1 MYLMRCKKSS
11 LYVLDANQKQPLSH
25 NAMRSQMKLACIKQ
39 QFQPIKYSDDTQSRH
54 NSGRGAP
61 RCSFTVD
68 ILKTVYSDTE
78 ANF

>member
-1 MYLMRCKKSS
+1 MRCKKSS
-11 LYVLDANQKQPLSH
+11 LYVLDANQKQLLIH
-25 NAMRSQMKLACIKQ
+25 IEMRSQIKLACIKQ
-39 QFQPIKYSDDTQSRH
+39 QFQLTKYSDHTQSRH

-68 ILKTVYSDTE
+68 NLKAAYSDTE